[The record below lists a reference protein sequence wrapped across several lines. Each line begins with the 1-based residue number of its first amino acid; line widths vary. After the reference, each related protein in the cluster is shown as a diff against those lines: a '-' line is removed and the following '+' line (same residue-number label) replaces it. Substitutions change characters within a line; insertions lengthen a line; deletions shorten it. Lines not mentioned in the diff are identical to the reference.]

1 MNVASTWTWV
11 RALPKLRLP
20 AFCHPFRNRQK
31 ATLERVG
38 QIISNRLEV
47 IQSDWEDD
55 IEDGRPDAELFDNKH
70 RNRAREINA
79 ILCAL
84 QREFPDFTFPE
95 GVHPLDLREDVKA
108 NTTGRGKATQM
119 PAQKIGS

>member
-1 MNVASTWTWV
+1 VFS
-11 RALPKLRLP
+11 KSRLP

-38 QIISNRLEV
+38 QIISNRFEV

-55 IEDGRPDAELFDNKH
+55 IEGGRPDAALFDNKH

-84 QREFPDFTFPE
+84 QREFPGFTFPE
-95 GVHPLDLREDVKA
+95 GVHPWDLREDVKS
-108 NTTGRGKATQM
+108 NTNGRSKASRM
-119 PAQKIGS
+119 PAHKVGS

>member
-1 MNVASTWTWV
+1 MNEASTWTWV
-11 RALPKLRLP
+11 RALPKRRLP
-20 AFCHPFRNRQK
+20 AFCHPLRNRQQVV
-31 ATLERVG
+31 LERVG
-38 QIISNRLEV
+38 QIISNRFDV

-95 GVHPLDLREDVKA
+95 GMHPLDLRENVKA
-108 NTTGRGKATQM
+108 NITGRSKAPGM
-119 PAQKIGS
+119 PAHQVGT